1 MLREIRSGLVIGTV
15 EHRLGRMRQT
25 GGNVRHSLGI
35 STTDS
40 PRIASPGWCSPP
52 KVTPLLRDP
61 ELPWCWGCVVSL
73 SEPLLSRYIHS
84 TNHWPLGTFGFSPSF
99 SSMSWDSVNTFW
111 DAQGISAHLFCPAS
125 CFMSPRNT
133 WVF

>member
-40 PRIASPGWCSPP
+40 PRIASPGL
-52 KVTPLLRDP
+52 V
-61 ELPWCWGCVVSL
+61 
-73 SEPLLSRYIHS
+73 
-84 TNHWPLGTFGFSPSF
+84 FSP
-99 SSMSWDSVNTFW
+99 
-111 DAQGISAHLFCPAS
+111 QGYPTAERS
-125 CFMSPRNT
+125 
-133 WVF
+133 